1 MSLKRLNREITKIF
15 PDKMSE
21 LSLPYELIQ
30 FDDDSSST
38 VVAKLSILEDYKD
51 ILKLS
56 IPSVYPFRP
65 PSVWVPYK
73 ITNKRYDRW
82 NADLTSEVSC
92 SPFLA
97 WAFSIIEIP
106 IYASGW
112 SYVPFQLPLKCL
124 CCESITCYSNWIAS
138 FTISDIFIEYLA
150 RKKFALYC
158 SPLWQKR
165 LLSIFNND
173 RWNIPDDIIFNIIQH
188 LNIPARLK
196 LY

>member
-1 MSLKRLNREITKIF
+1 MSSKRLNREVTKIF

-30 FDDDSSST
+30 VDDDYSQLTIINNS
-38 VVAKLSILEDYKD
+38 KD

-65 PSVWVPYK
+65 PSIWVPHK

-97 WAFSIIEIP
+97 WVFTIIETP
-106 IYASGW
+106 TYALRW
-112 SYVPFQLPLKCL
+112 SYVPFHLPLKCL
-124 CCESITCYSNWIAS
+124 CCESITCYNNWVAS
-138 FTISDIFIEYLA
+138 FTIVDILIEYLA

-158 SPLWQKR
+158 SPLWYKR
-165 LLSIFNND
+165 LLHIFNNE
-173 RWNIPDDIIFNIIQH
+173 RWNLPDDIIFNIVQQ
-188 LNIPARLK
+188 LNIPTRLK